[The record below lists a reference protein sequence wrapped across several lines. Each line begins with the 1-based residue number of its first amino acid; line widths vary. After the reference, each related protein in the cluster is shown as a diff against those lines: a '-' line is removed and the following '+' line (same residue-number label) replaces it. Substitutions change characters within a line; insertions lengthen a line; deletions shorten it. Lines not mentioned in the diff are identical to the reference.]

1 MDLNAA
7 QQKAVITT
15 EGRIRVAAG
24 AGSGKTRVIAHHY
37 AYLVNKL
44 GIAPGNILCTTFT
57 NKAAKEM
64 SFRIGGLLKTGS
76 ANDLVCTVHGFCVR
90 FLRKE
95 IFRIGFPSS
104 FPILD
109 EQDSKLL
116 GKEVMEEVGI
126 NRTRKTINNFLKD
139 IAFQK
144 SHQPYVADLFVQ
156 TESHEREESE
166 DVLARYAQKQ
176 LKLFALDFQDLI
188 YVTLYILQNFSDA
201 RAYWCTQ
208 LNYILVDEAQDLS
221 SVQWKLME
229 TLASEN
235 GNLFV
240 VGDPDQAIYEWR
252 GASPHLFVEFRN
264 DETITLGEN
273 YRSTPN
279 ILHVANSVICNNKK
293 RLQKELFTHNAEASM
308 VCHYHAKSEE
318 EEACW
323 IVNRIKCCME
333 TAGTKFS
340 DFAIL
345 YRAAY
350 LSRRIEQALIN
361 EGIKYVVWG
370 GLRFFERREIKD
382 TLAYLRLIDTGD
394 DLSFLRV
401 INTPARGLGKVFVK
415 RIKELAAQDAL
426 SYYETLRANIK
437 DPVLDRPGARKF
449 LEMIDECRERVHNM
463 RIDDLSNYVL
473 DKSGLKED
481 IRNSGDE
488 DRLDNLA
495 ELADSIR
502 LYEEI
507 HEGEDISLTTYL
519 QDIALYTNADY
530 RKENETVK
538 LMTIHQAKGLE
549 FPYVFVIGMSEGIF
563 PSYRASRER
572 SEAMEEERRLMYVA
586 ITRAEKALFLSESEG
601 FSLST
606 NSPKYPSRFI
616 REIEKAW
623 LVTEGDIDE
632 ELWRGT
638 DSLCQEYKDEEEEQ
652 SVFEVGETV
661 KHEVFG
667 DGIVLSVIDSG
678 AKYLVKFEK
687 GKRTLM
693 ATHLEKAEEK
703 NQSI

>member
-1 MDLNAA
+1 M
-7 QQKAVITT
+7 
-15 EGRIRVAAG
+15 AAG

-44 GIAPGNILCTTFT
+44 GIVPGNILCTTFT

-64 SFRIGGLLKTGS
+64 SSRIGGLLKTG
-76 ANDLVCTVHGFCVR
+76 ATNDFVCTVHGFCVR

-116 GKEVMEEVGI
+116 GKEVMEELGI
-126 NRTRKTINNFLKD
+126 DRSKKTINSFLKD
-139 IAFQK
+139 IASKK
-144 SHQPYVADLFVQ
+144 SRLPYVEDLLVR
-156 TESHEREESE
+156 TETRERDEG
-166 DVLARYAQKQ
+166 DDAFARYLQKQ

-188 YVTLYILQNFSDA
+188 YVTLYILKNFSNA
-201 RAYWCTQ
+201 RAYWCAQ

-221 SVQWKLME
+221 SIQWELME

-252 GASPHLFVEFRN
+252 GASPNLFVDFRN

-293 RLQKELFTHNAEASM
+293 RLQKELFTHNTEASM
-308 VCHYHAKSEE
+308 VCHFHAQSEE
-318 EEACW
+318 EEAYW

-333 TAGTKFS
+333 TVETKFS

-361 EGIKYVVWG
+361 EGIKYVIWG
-370 GLRFFERREIKD
+370 GLRFFERKEIKD
-382 TLAYLRLIDTGD
+382 TLAYLRLIDAGD

-401 INTPARGLGKVFVK
+401 INTPARGLGKVFVT
-415 RIKELAAQDAL
+415 RVKELAARDAL
-426 SYYETLRANIK
+426 SYYETLRVNIK
-437 DPVLDRPGARKF
+437 DPVIDRPGARKF

-463 RIDDLSNYVL
+463 RIDDLSDYVL

-495 ELADSIR
+495 ELADSIK

-530 RKENETVK
+530 RKDNETVK

-563 PSYRASRER
+563 PSYRALRER
-572 SEAMEEERRLMYVA
+572 SGAIEEERRLMYVA
-586 ITRAEKALFLSESEG
+586 ITRAEKALFLTESEG
-601 FSLST
+601 FSFST
-606 NSPKYPSRFI
+606 DSPKYPSRFI
-616 REIEKAW
+616 REIEEKW
-623 LVTEGDIDE
+623 LVTEGDISE

-638 DSLCQEYKDEEEEQ
+638 DKLVQEYKDEDEERP
-652 SVFEVGETV
+652 VFEVGETV

-667 DGIVLSVIDSG
+667 EGIILSVIDSG
-678 AKYLVKFEK
+678 AKYVVKFER

-693 ATHLEKAEEK
+693 ATHLKKDEDVL
-703 NQSI
+703 Q